1 MATGQCVTEVQA
13 RKTQPPI
20 PRRAA
25 GGIPKE
31 EPLVLALGN
40 KAISMLSDS
49 RQTHQDQEK
58 QGRGQGPAEQ
68 QIEALC

>member
-13 RKTQPPI
+13 RKTQPPT
-20 PRRAA
+20 PRQAA

-40 KAISMLSDS
+40 KEISTLSDKHTKPRKS
-49 RQTHQDQEK
+49 KVEARAC
-58 QGRGQGPAEQ
+58 RAANIGPLAG
-68 QIEALC
+68 